1 MSLFGTD
8 GVRGPVGREPIT
20 PSTIMKIGWA
30 TGRVLSRTRKGT
42 VLLGKDTRISGDLLE
57 TAMGTGLVAAG
68 IDVAL
73 LGTIPTP
80 GIAYLI
86 RNAKACA
93 GVMISASHNPYQDNG
108 IKIFSADGAKLD
120 DNLIAAIDATMQE
133 EMGCVESAQL
143 GQVKRLSVAQDR
155 YVDYCKKTFPRS
167 LNLAGLKVVLDC
179 ANGAAY
185 AVGPRVFREL
195 GADIRVMSVEPNG
208 LNINDHCGSTDLAG
222 IRSRVLQDQASV
234 GIALDGD
241 GDRVLLVDECGETVD
256 GDQILYLLARHRQT
270 NGNVGGGVV
279 GTLMSNLGLEEALAQ
294 LKIPFRRTPVG
305 DRHVQ
310 LMLSENN
317 WLLGGETSGHVISL
331 DRATTGD
338 GIVVALEVLQ
348 WMQMSGKPLSELVS
362 GMKVYPQQMIN
373 VPVEGTDA
381 KELVSHVVVQ
391 SAVKTAEVE
400 LGHQGRVVLRPSGTE
415 PLVRVMVEGIDA
427 AQVNRLVGMIANAV
441 EEARTLA

>member
-1 MSLFGTD
+1 
-8 GVRGPVGREPIT
+8 
-20 PSTIMKIGWA
+20 
-30 TGRVLSRTRKGT
+30 
-42 VLLGKDTRISGDLLE
+42 
-57 TAMGTGLVAAG
+57 MGTGLVAAG

-120 DNLIAAIDATMQE
+120 DDLIAAIDATMQE

-143 GQVKRLSVAQDR
+143 GQVKRFAVAQDR

-362 GMKVYPQQMIN
+362 GMKVYPQQMTN

-391 SAVKTAEVE
+391 SAVKTAEAE